1 MSLRLPSLP
10 AALVGLVA
18 VAVVVPLAL
27 RHADPRETAAN
38 LAPGAGQPPATSTA
52 RPAPADPACA
62 GPAPDAERAD
72 FEERTVFLVNEERR
86 AAGLPPLKRVEPLTL
101 SARFFASLM
110 ATDDFFAGNHDT
122 YRRRSGRLVR
132 VCDWTDRLA
141 SFYAGWNAL
150 GENIASGYESP
161 EEVVAAWMDSSVH
174 RAQILGRNH
183 WETGAGYSSGGSEG
197 RYWVQDFGRRG
208 GAFPVVLDGEAPSTR
223 SRRVR
228 VFVYGD
234 WREMRVRN
242 DDEAFSPW
250 RTFER
255 EFEWTLA
262 AVPGV
267 RTVTVEVRGEA
278 SQAASASDSIR
289 LEAQPM

>member
-1 MSLRLPSLP
+1 M
-10 AALVGLVA
+10 
-18 VAVVVPLAL
+18 
-27 RHADPRETAAN
+27 
-38 LAPGAGQPPATSTA
+38 
-52 RPAPADPACA
+52 
-62 GPAPDAERAD
+62 
-72 FEERTVFLVNEERR
+72 NEERR
-86 AAGLPPLKRVEPLTL
+86 AAGLPPLKRVEPLTA
-101 SARFFASLM
+101 SARFFAHLM
-110 ATDDFFAGNHDT
+110 ARDDYFAEDHDT
-122 YRRRSGRLVR
+122 YRRRGGRLER

-150 GENIASGYESP
+150 GETIASGYESP
-161 EEVVAAWMDSSVH
+161 EEVVAAWMGSPVH

-208 GAFPVVLDGEAPSTR
+208 GAFPVVLDGEAPSTG

-242 DDEAFSPW
+242 DDDAFSPW

-255 EFEWTLA
+255 ESEWTLA
-262 AVPGV
+262 AAPGM
-267 RTVTVEVRGEA
+267 RTVTVEVRGEGRR
-278 SQAASASDSIR
+278 AASASDSIR